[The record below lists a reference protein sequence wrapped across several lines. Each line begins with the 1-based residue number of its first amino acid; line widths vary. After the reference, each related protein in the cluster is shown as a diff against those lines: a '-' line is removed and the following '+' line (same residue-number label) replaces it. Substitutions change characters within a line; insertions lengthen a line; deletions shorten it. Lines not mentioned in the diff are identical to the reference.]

1 MDRKEQEILE
11 RIRERA
17 EEIQVPET
25 LYPEEMKKRLR
36 KETSSMQK
44 SKYRKRLY
52 AAGSVAAACV
62 VFAAGLLIWG
72 DRQEQG
78 GNSQTEVSWLEDT
91 LADVRMDEDGE
102 MRIIGIEGTVSVRI
116 NLYEEEE
123 LNLLEDLYSLEQ
135 KVSYQTGEAVYEE
148 LLLQNQSKCK
158 IVENLSLPEL
168 KDDVLQICHSSGSVQ
183 IEHVETR
190 AEKQGGI
197 LIEGILH
204 VSFLYLKADDALP
217 FGNWQ
222 GMVPFSYLLECPDM
236 PKDVRYQLSNRVEQI
251 SVTMTGRDSV
261 EVKAVLDFDVFLRKE
276 VPMQVITEVSLEET
290 DREELAKKPGIVGYM
305 VKSGDDLWTLA
316 KQYMTTEESIRQ
328 INHLENGKIKP
339 GDKLIICK
347 EIGM

>member
-1 MDRKEQEILE
+1 MASSKEFVHYVEEQLTDAGEITCRKMFGEYGIYCNGKIIGVICDDQLFLKITEAGR
-11 RIRERA
+11 RICPDG
-17 EEIQVPET
+17 EEAPPYEGAKP
-25 LYPEEMKKRLR
+25 Y
-36 KETSSMQK
+36 
-44 SKYRKRLY
+44 
-52 AAGSVAAACV
+52 
-62 VFAAGLLIWG
+62 LLIDDID
-72 DRQEQG
+72 DRGFMTRLVQ
-78 GNSQTEVSWLEDT
+78 
-91 LADVRMDEDGE
+91 
-102 MRIIGIEGTVSVRI
+102 
-116 NLYEEEE
+116 
-123 LNLLEDLYSLEQ
+123 
-135 KVSYQTGEAVYEE
+135 AVYEE

-251 SVTMTGRDSV
+251 SVTMTGSDSV